1 MYGKINQ
8 GEMMKNKKMM
18 KRLLTFIVMLVII
31 VYSVLELTTFSVK
44 RVEID
49 VQQRALKLLPQSF
62 DGLSVVFFSD
72 IHFNNFM
79 DSERLNPFIDTIN
92 SLNPDLIL
100 FGGDLFD
107 HPSVDYPNEHTIEQ
121 LTQLLSTLNAPYG
134 KYAVLGNHDHESTTT
149 KNLTISLL
157 HDAGFTT
164 LINESIQLYHPSG
177 DFINL
182 VGIDSQL
189 LGNPDIE
196 KAYSNIETTTSTI
209 TLSHTPD
216 IIDQLDHNLTQWQL
230 SGHSHGGQISL
241 PFYGPVYKVP
251 YAEKFPTSQADVR
264 GIILD
269 VSNGVGTTR
278 LDMRLFANPQIHYF
292 TLKGV
297 SNDASN

>member
-79 DSERLNPFIDTIN
+79 DSERLTPFIDTIN

-121 LTQLLSTLNAPYG
+121 LTQLLFTLNAPYG

-216 IIDQLDHNLTQWQL
+216 IIAQLDHNLTQWQL